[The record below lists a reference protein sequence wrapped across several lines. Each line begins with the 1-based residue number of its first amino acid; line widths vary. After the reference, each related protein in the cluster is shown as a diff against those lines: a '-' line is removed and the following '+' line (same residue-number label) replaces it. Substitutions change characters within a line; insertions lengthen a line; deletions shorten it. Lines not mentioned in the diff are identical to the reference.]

1 MKNIS
6 NVTVKWSYIAT
17 LIIVTVWLS
26 ACATPEPN
34 SAANA
39 SLPFYRC
46 EHDISFTAKFDGDAV
61 RLDSSRGY
69 DILFA
74 RSKAEQDK
82 QGYSNPRMTAS
93 FGLGSTGREAQL
105 RYPLLPLIARCVRDN

>member
-1 MKNIS
+1 MKKQI
-6 NVTVKWSYIAT
+6 NVSVIWSHTATV
-17 LIIVTVWLS
+17 IVVMAGLS
-26 ACATPEPN
+26 ACATQAP
-34 SAANA
+34 SGADKA

-46 EHDISFTAKFDGDAV
+46 EHGIAFTAKFEGDAV
-61 RLDSSRGY
+61 RLGSSHGY

-82 QGYSNPRMTAS
+82 QQYSNPRMVAS
-93 FGLGSTGREAQL
+93 FGLGSIGREAQL

>member
-1 MKNIS
+1 MKKKG
-6 NVTVKWSYIAT
+6 NVTVISSYIAI
-17 LIIVTVWLS
+17 LFIVIAGLG

-46 EHDISFTAKFDGDAV
+46 EHGISFTAKFDGDAV
-61 RLDSSRGY
+61 RLDSSHGY

-82 QGYSNPRMTAS
+82 QEYSNSRMAAS

-105 RYPLLPLIARCVRDN
+105 RYPLLPLIARCMQDN